1 MGACMHIDDDTKKN
15 EFITRLMKDLEVV
28 ISTIEALQKNH
39 ELSRMST
46 VSYNEI
52 RHVFEMEL
60 KNIDETLIRVGV

>member
-1 MGACMHIDDDTKKN
+1 MHIDAATKKN
-15 EFITRLMKDLEVV
+15 EVITRLMKDREVV

-60 KNIDETLIRVGV
+60 KSIDETLIRVGV

>member
-1 MGACMHIDDDTKKN
+1 MHIDAATKKN
-15 EFITRLMKDLEVV
+15 EVITRLMKDREVV

-39 ELSRMST
+39 ELSRIST

-60 KNIDETLIRVGV
+60 KSIDETLIRVGV

>member
-1 MGACMHIDDDTKKN
+1 MHIDAATKKN
-15 EFITRLMKDLEVV
+15 EVITRLMKDREVD
-28 ISTIEALQKNH
+28 ISTIDALQKNH

>member
-1 MGACMHIDDDTKKN
+1 MHIDAATKKN
-15 EFITRLMKDLEVV
+15 EVITRLMKDREVV